1 MTGLDETALI
11 VPVPQAEDLVGRFRD
26 KYDSSAAVGVPAHVT
41 LLYPFLAPA
50 SIRAGDLAALTTLFA
65 STAPFDVSFARCAR
79 FEPKVLY
86 LEPEPAGDF
95 LGLMHRLFE
104 RWPECPPYHGTI
116 PRDLVRPHLT
126 VSDSVTGDLL
136 DRIEMAVAG
145 RLPVRTR
152 VTEAWL
158 LESRDGRW
166 STRERFPLG

>member
-1 MTGLDETALI
+1 MDETALI
-11 VPVPQAEDLVGRFRD
+11 VHVPEAESLVGRFRE

-41 LLYPFLAPA
+41 LLYPFLEPGA
-50 SIRAGDLAALTTLFA
+50 IRAGDVAALTTLFA
-65 STAPFDVSFARCAR
+65 SVAPFDVAFRRCGR
-79 FEPKVLY
+79 FGERVLF
-86 LEPEPAGDF
+86 LEPEPADSL
-95 LGLMHRLFE
+95 LGPMRRIFD

-145 RLPVRTR
+145 GLPVRTR
-152 VTEAWL
+152 VTEALL

-166 STRERFPLG
+166 GTRERFPLG